1 MNLLESLLDA
11 FHNLGNSFSH
21 FASHQHVEQF
31 INHLGGISTD
41 LGQNID
47 PNQVYDYLNQNL
59 QSWQQ
64 QQPSQDFYQQDNTHN
79 LNSFDPTH
87 LTLEQQQVLNSALDY
102 IKGHYI
108 IPQTDFNS
116 HLGLDA
122 SLNTHLNMAVPRE
135 GIDRMSLNSFGDDLS
150 NACYHINEAIEHQKN
165 VNFNAAHP
173 DLALG
178 EYRFNVNSEFG
189 EVEIHSSL
197 RALDSAK
204 SDLCQSHWEDPQ
216 SVKMLNDLNK
226 VNDLVKDHKLSEAQ
240 SNINSLISSWEKAR
254 SKI

>member
-21 FASHQHVEQF
+21 FTSPQHVEQF
-31 INHLGGISTD
+31 IDHLGAISTN

-79 LNSFDPTH
+79 PNSFDPTH

-122 SLNTHLNMAVPRE
+122 SLNTHLNMAMPRE
-135 GIDRMSLNSFGDDLS
+135 GIDHMSLNSFRDDLS
-150 NACYHINEAIEHQKN
+150 NVRYHISEAIEHQQN
-165 VNFNAAHP
+165 VSFNAAHP
-173 DLALG
+173 DLALSDHRQFTNN
-178 EYRFNVNSEFG
+178 ESQKM
-189 EVEIHSSL
+189 EVDKTL
-197 RALDSAK
+197 TALDNAK
-204 SDLCQSHWEDPQ
+204 SDLANLHWESPQ
-216 SVKMLNDLNK
+216 STKMLNDLNR
-226 VNDLVKDHKLSEAQ
+226 VDGLVKDHKLSEAQ